1 MQKGEVFAESCV
13 ARGELQISAQAACG
27 LQTSSKKTVPKSTLN
42 KEGTNCSREVKK
54 ELGEFCKATDSTK
67 LRHPIDSY
75 PCIPPVPH
83 QSNQALTLEPRLGT
97 ADLDRLW
104 GSNLGRGNGVG
115 AS

>member
-1 MQKGEVFAESCV
+1 MHSTGRAADFSTS
-13 ARGELQISAQAACG
+13 GLWSANQF
-27 LQTSSKKTVPKSTLN
+27 QKKTVPKSTLN

-75 PCIPPVPH
+75 PCICPLPH